1 MKYGCSKDKHVV
13 LTSSTINYFSLP
25 DRKHQPRLVHNCMV
39 YDFNCNGIHK
49 HIVVQL
55 DKFTQDNIKDMEELP
70 YSTFDI
76 SADKQN
82 GRSFYCKGFLPVLKF
97 GNIVGY
103 IHVVSVDERI
113 ELTNNK
119 ANKYVHNR
127 QIFDDADHHVLTFGK
142 VVLFAV
148 ESNVLKLLITNPKIT
163 NKQKVDIYILNDSL
177 KAINCHTEYS
187 SLRVDD
193 MYKLHI
199 RQQLVLVIRY
209 SKELRFMTYRR
220 KKLINMSSIHWADDE
235 IFKKASIMKNAIHNK
250 IVFFGRNN
258 LTSITRLII

>member
-1 MKYGCSKDKHVV
+1 MKG
-13 LTSSTINYFSLP
+13 
-25 DRKHQPRLVHNCMV
+25 
-39 YDFNCNGIHK
+39 
-49 HIVVQL
+49 
-55 DKFTQDNIKDMEELP
+55 MEELP
-70 YSTFDI
+70 CTTFDFNCYNH
-76 SADKQN
+76 N
-82 GRSFYCKGFLPVLKF
+82 GCSFDCQRLIPVLKH

-103 IHVVSVDERI
+103 IHVVYAEGRI

-119 ANKYVHNR
+119 GNIYIHS
-127 QIFDDADHHVLTFGK
+127 QQGIDHADHHVLTFGK